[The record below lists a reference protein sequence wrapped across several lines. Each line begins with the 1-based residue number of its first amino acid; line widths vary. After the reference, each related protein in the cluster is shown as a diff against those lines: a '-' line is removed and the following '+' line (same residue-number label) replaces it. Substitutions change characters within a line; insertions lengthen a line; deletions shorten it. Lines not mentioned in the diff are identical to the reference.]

1 MRLAQ
6 CFQHF
11 LQLIKAISS
20 NWVGQAQPDQ
30 TIHRHPSYMLSIILD
45 VIFMP
50 TICSVCLPPY
60 VFTHHFQNKHEETEG
75 NQNKHG
81 EHIRHYLILKD
92 DDDYDNHRQLVTNL
106 HFTNHNRHF
115 TTATQTCLYLEDCF
129 FVPCLLHSLMT
140 FPCYFSFFVLGSNL
154 VFSLAT
160 PMLISFQYTWPY
172 YLIFFYS
179 VLSITV
185 TFFFTPRIT
194 Y

>member
-92 DDDYDNHRQLVTNL
+92 DDDYDNHTQLVTNL
-106 HFTNHNRHF
+106 HFSNHNRHF
-115 TTATQTCLYLEDCF
+115 TTAT
-129 FVPCLLHSLMT
+129 
-140 FPCYFSFFVLGSNL
+140 
-154 VFSLAT
+154 
-160 PMLISFQYTWPY
+160 
-172 YLIFFYS
+172 
-179 VLSITV
+179 
-185 TFFFTPRIT
+185 
-194 Y
+194 